1 MRISVKYGAAAVA
14 LAAAA
19 FLLPSSLSQAAAAPE
34 TVTANQ
40 WWQSSAERQARSV
53 EARFINRSNALDP
66 AGIAA
71 LIATDAKWDSV
82 GNLFAGRDDIMTR
95 LIIPAVI
102 KTSARYTVIGSHWD
116 GFRLQQDY
124 HFVSKTGDDVL
135 LHYAYLIRDGQI
147 ADIVE
152 YLD

>member
-19 FLLPSSLSQAAAAPE
+19 CLLPGSLSQAAPAQ
-34 TVTANQ
+34 VANQ
-40 WWQSSAERQARSV
+40 ASQWWPSAAERSARSV
-53 EARFINRSNALDP
+53 EARFINRSNALDA

-71 LIATDAKWDSV
+71 LIAPDAKWDSV
-82 GNLFAGRDDIMTR
+82 GNLFNGRDDIMNR

-102 KTSARYTVIGSHWD
+102 QTSARYTVIGSHWD
-116 GFRLQQDY
+116 GFRLQMDY

-135 LHYAYLIRDGQI
+135 LHYAYLVRNGQI

-152 YLD
+152 YID